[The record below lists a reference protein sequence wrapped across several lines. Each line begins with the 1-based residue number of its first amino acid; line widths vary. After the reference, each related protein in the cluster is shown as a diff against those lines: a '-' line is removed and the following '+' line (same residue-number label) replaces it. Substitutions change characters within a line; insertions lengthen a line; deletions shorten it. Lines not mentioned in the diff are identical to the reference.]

1 MWSQDHVLHQPAHQV
16 RLADHTGLAVALHN
30 RPREQEEL
38 HTDSRGDME
47 SVHGF
52 HYMVLLGSGRSRL
65 VVEDRHHVHLEAV
78 TGKGS
83 VMVEGIGPI
92 EPLEPLEPYAN
103 KQSEGCKR
111 KRAPVAEDRGYLH
124 TAHGR
129 HKGVVLGALR
139 AVGRIPR
146 SLAAEEVG
154 YSYHRNTLVQT
165 C

>member
-1 MWSQDHVLHQPAHQV
+1 V
-16 RLADHTGLAVALHN
+16 RLADRTGLVVALRN
-30 RPREQEEL
+30 RPRELEEL

-52 HYMVLLGSGRSRL
+52 HHTVLLGSGRSRL
-65 VVEDRHHVHLEAV
+65 AVEDRHYVHLEVV

-83 VMVEGIGPI
+83 AMVEGIG
-92 EPLEPLEPYAN
+92 
-103 KQSEGCKR
+103 
-111 KRAPVAEDRGYLH
+111 PVAEDRGYLH
-124 TAHGR
+124 TARGR

-139 AVGRIPR
+139 ADCIGRIPR
-146 SLAAEEVG
+146 TLAAGEVG

>member
-1 MWSQDHVLHQPAHQV
+1 M
-16 RLADHTGLAVALHN
+16 RLADRTGLAVALRN

-38 HTDSRGDME
+38 HTDVRGDME

-52 HYMVLLGSGRSRL
+52 HHMALLGSGRSRL
-65 VVEDRHHVHLEAV
+65 AVEAV

-83 VMVEGIGPI
+83 VMVEGIG
-92 EPLEPLEPYAN
+92 
-103 KQSEGCKR
+103 
-111 KRAPVAEDRGYLH
+111 PVAEDRGYLH

-139 AVGRIPR
+139 ADCVGRILR
-146 SLAAEEVG
+146 SLAAGEVG

>member
-1 MWSQDHVLHQPAHQV
+1 VWSQDHVLHQLARQA
-16 RLADHTGLAVALHN
+16 RLADRTGPAVALRN

-38 HTDSRGDME
+38 HTDSRGNME

-52 HYMVLLGSGRSRL
+52 RYMVLLGSGHSRL
-65 VVEDRHHVHLEAV
+65 AVEDRHYVHLEVV

-83 VMVEGIGPI
+83 VTVEGIG
-92 EPLEPLEPYAN
+92 
-103 KQSEGCKR
+103 
-111 KRAPVAEDRGYLH
+111 PVAEDRGYLH
-124 TAHGR
+124 IARGC

-139 AVGRIPR
+139 ADCIGRIPR
-146 SLAAEEVG
+146 TLAAGEVG

>member
-1 MWSQDHVLHQPAHQV
+1 VWSQDHVLHQLAPQA
-16 RLADHTGLAVALHN
+16 RLADRTGPAVALRN

-38 HTDSRGDME
+38 HTDSRGNME

-52 HYMVLLGSGRSRL
+52 RYMVLLGSGHSRL
-65 VVEDRHHVHLEAV
+65 AVEDRHYVHLEVV

-83 VMVEGIGPI
+83 VTVEGIGPI
-92 EPLEPLEPYAN
+92 EPLEPYAN
-103 KQSEGCKR
+103 KQSEECKR

-124 TAHGR
+124 IARGC

-139 AVGRIPR
+139 ADCIGRIPR
-146 SLAAEEVG
+146 TLAAGEVG